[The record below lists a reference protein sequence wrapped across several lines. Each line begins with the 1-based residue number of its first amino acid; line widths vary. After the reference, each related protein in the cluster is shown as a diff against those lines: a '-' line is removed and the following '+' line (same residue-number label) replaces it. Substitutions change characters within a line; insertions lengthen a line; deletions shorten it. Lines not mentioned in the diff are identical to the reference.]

1 MPSASRLSRWR
12 RIAAGVSPSLVPSED
27 AVDGPSSRI
36 SRATRA
42 RVPRSDPPGSGTAE
56 LPAAVTV
63 APGAGS
69 AVTLT
74 YFTTSVWR
82 KSFLRRNTNTCDCP
96 HIQGAMFG

>member
-12 RIAAGVSPSLVPSED
+12 RIAAGVSPSLVPSEA

-56 LPAAVTV
+56 LPAPVIV
-63 APGAGS
+63 APGVES
-69 AVTLT
+69 ALT
-74 YFTTSVWR
+74 RMYFTTSVWR
-82 KSFLRRNTNTCDCP
+82 KCFLSRNTITCDSP
-96 HIQGAMFG
+96 HILPGVLR